1 MNDIYSYLNSK
12 DVEQHCRS
20 IGHKFNSLESCFI
33 INDCYSISVQE
44 KHRLF
49 REIME
54 TMPDSALSDRM
65 INDLGYSSFYAA
77 LKKTIEAE
85 EHYLEL
91 LKHGG
96 SNMVYTYKY
105 RDEKMNDYYEE
116 NYIFSTYDTALRS
129 MYKDIKCEM
138 ESEPDLEYFGEMTMR
153 ELDTGKHIVAD
164 FDKNGSII
172 RIYGSYELEYS
183 EENEIF
189 DWCWVHIPVPF
200 KEGDILVEA
209 NKSYTH
215 RDKMVLT
222 SVCYWNRDEEEMK
235 RRTSY
240 WDVTDMTAYGCWVDD
255 TGHLYDECVHDY
267 HNLAYCKDELIGRE
281 RILTALS
288 ACKQGRINDSMLII
302 AYEAVQNEIAMKRTF
317 PGWDYLEEYYKTAGI
332 GDIYEKRRLIKEYER
347 NKYGTDHFFY

>member
-12 DVEQHCRS
+12 DVEEHCRS
-20 IGHKFNSLESCFI
+20 IGHKVNSLESCFI

-65 INDLGYSSFYAA
+65 TNDLGYSSFYAA

-129 MYKDIKCEM
+129 MYKDIMCEM

-153 ELDTGKHIVAD
+153 ELDSGKYIVAD

-172 RIYGSYELEYS
+172 RIYGSYVLESS

-189 DWCWVHIPVPF
+189 DWLRQDGLEDAFETV
-200 KEGDILVEA
+200 IL
-209 NKSYTH
+209 S
-215 RDKMVLT
+215 
-222 SVCYWNRDEEEMK
+222 SVCHIRKPDPEMYRMGCRELGLAPEECASVADNLNRDITGAK
-235 RRTSY
+235 R
-240 WDVTDMTAYGCWVDD
+240 
-255 TGHLYDECVHDY
+255 
-267 HNLAYCKDELIGRE
+267 
-281 RILTALS
+281 
-288 ACKQGRINDSMLII
+288 
-302 AYEAVQNEIAMKRTF
+302 
-317 PGWDYLEEYYKTAGI
+317 AGI
-332 GDIYEKRRLIKEYER
+332 GANILFISPEKLAKKTITDENRPDYIVHRFTDILELPVLRGEGKTEA
-347 NKYGTDHFFY
+347 